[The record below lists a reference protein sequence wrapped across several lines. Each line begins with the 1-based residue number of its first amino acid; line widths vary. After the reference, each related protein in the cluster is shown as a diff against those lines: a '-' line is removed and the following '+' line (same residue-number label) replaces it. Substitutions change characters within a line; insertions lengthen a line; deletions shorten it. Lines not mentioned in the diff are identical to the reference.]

1 MNEEQAAEYL
11 GITIQKLREYVA
23 QGRIAATHIRTRPI
37 QRQEKQGDYSK
48 TEPNRMLEIPPD
60 EIRFDIEDLKRLKE
74 ELRAEKER
82 KG

>member
-1 MNEEQAAEYL
+1 MNEGQAAEYL

-23 QGRIAATHIRTRPI
+23 QGRISPSLTKTRPVKLE
-37 QRQEKQGDYSK
+37 EKKGEYSK
-48 TEPNRMLEIPPD
+48 TEPNETSEAPPEEIY
-60 EIRFDIEDLKRLKE
+60 FDVEDVKRLKE